1 MRGNNA
7 NISVACVSDCT
18 KVYSRL
24 LDRGNEVKTTRY
36 SNNIL
41 EFIKRNVK
49 YFGQV
54 VYVMTHPGIG
64 KVYKD
69 RVLLFD
75 TSIDTKNVGDEIIAH
90 YCNRALSRI
99 FELEKIERVPTH
111 TLPSAGQLLAVSTAG
126 VKIVCGTNLITPHF
140 EEFSNW
146 KMPNDLKGYRD
157 IVTLGVGWGYYCD
170 DISKVSKFVY
180 KTIFSKM
187 GLLSVRDSYTEQKF
201 REMGITNVIN
211 TGCPTL
217 WELTPSRCAL
227 IPKRKSSRVITTLT
241 DYDRDTEADG
251 LMFEILK
258 QNYDEVLV
266 WIQGSHDREY
276 LYSLVDTTG
285 IYIIENNIE
294 AYTTAL
300 KMGNVDYVGT
310 RLHAG
315 IHAMNLGIRTII
327 LAVDNR
333 AIEMGK
339 DFNLPVIKR
348 TELSAQLSERIN
360 SEWNTMVNVPFDA
373 IEEWKRQFR

>member
-1 MRGNNA
+1 M
-7 NISVACVSDCT
+7 
-18 KVYSRL
+18 YSRL
-24 LDRGNEVKTTRY
+24 LDRGNEVKTMRY
-36 SNNIL
+36 SYNIL
-41 EFIKRNVK
+41 GFIKK
-49 YFGQV
+49 YLKLYGQV

-64 KVYKD
+64 KVDKD
-69 RVLLFD
+69 QVLLFD
-75 TSIDTKNVGDEIIAH
+75 TSIDTQNIGDEIIA
-90 YCNRALSRI
+90 YYSNRALSQI
-99 FELEKIERVPTH
+99 FEMEKVERVPTH
-111 TLPSAGQLLAVSTAG
+111 ILPSADQLADVSVAG

-170 DISKVSKFVY
+170 DISKASKFVY
-180 KTIFSKM
+180 KTIFSKR
-187 GLLSVRDSYTEQKF
+187 GVLSVRDSYTEQKF
-201 REMGITNVIN
+201 REMGISNVIN

-217 WELTPSRCAL
+217 WELTPSHCAL
-227 IPKRKSSRVITTLT
+227 IPKRKSSKVITTLT
-241 DYDRDTEADG
+241 DYDRDIDADG
-251 LMFEILK
+251 MMFDILN
-258 QNYDEVLV
+258 QNYDEVFV

-276 LYSLVDTTG
+276 LYSLVDTAG
-285 IYIIENNIE
+285 IYIIENSFE
-294 AYTTAL
+294 AYTAAL
-300 KMGNVDYVGT
+300 KMGDVDYVGT

-360 SEWNTMVNVPFDA
+360 SEWDTMINVPFDA
-373 IEEWKRQFR
+373 IEEWKRQF